1 MEYYRFTIT
10 KNIIII
16 NNAFDYIQ
24 DKIILQ
30 INIRV

>member
-1 MEYYRFTIT
+1 MEYYRFIIT

>member
-16 NNAFDYIQ
+16 NNTFGYIQ